1 MGWRRSAPVDG
12 SGRRCRNPRCRH
24 KTPVGAG
31 SPPFPATHTISLTS
45 ATSDFI
51 KASPC
56 LKFYRAT
63 NGKSSQLATAV
74 AARFGNWSNPSRFSS
89 RFSSRFLMGPASQF
103 PKPKFK
109 WTVITLSVVG
119 QRYPAADADVR
130 RPRLEIGALAQLLAP
145 VVTLLVVLLLN
156 HEDPLVPPAHH
167 LRLERS
173 QPLQDV
179 AQRLFHV
186 VRSFVLQMRAMI
198 RLHSFG
204 FQFTFQIS
212 PIHWQHIKSES
223 MNLFFFSFFF
233 VNIAGNVSIRIE
245 IQSWISVNTNGET
258 CAAFI
263 NRKERGEERESKK
276 EMRDLNGEND
286 DPARCDKIQEEAQRF
301 ILARWIRVVEPA
313 RHHGPRYL
321 IQDQDVDSATFHSV
335 SFFLQYLKKNQAS
348 VPECS
353 VERRIYGEA
362 DRQSICHL
370 QFWWDFKSL
379 NFSLRLVSSDFNH
392 KLYPN
397 SIKLNHDH
405 RSWSIYHYLQES
417 KLWK

>member
-1 MGWRRSAPVDG
+1 MENRVSWLPLWQRASETGRILQDSLRDSLRDSWWVLHRNFRSQNSNERWLHWALLA
-12 SGRRCRNPRCRH
+12 SGTRQRTLTSGAHDWKLGLLLSFSHQLWPFWSCSFWTTRTHWSRQLITCDWSDPNRCRTLRRGCFMWYVP
-24 KTPVGAG
+24 
-31 SPPFPATHTISLTS
+31 
-45 ATSDFI
+45 
-51 KASPC
+51 
-56 LKFYRAT
+56 
-63 NGKSSQLATAV
+63 SSCKCGPW
-74 AARFGNWSNPSRFSS
+74 FGYTRLDSNSRFKYL
-89 RFSSRFLMGPASQF
+89 RF
-103 PKPKFK
+103 
-109 WTVITLSVVG
+109 I
-119 QRYPAADADVR
+119 DN
-130 RPRLEIGALAQLLAP
+130 I
-145 VVTLLVVLLLN
+145 LN
-156 HEDPLVPPAHH
+156 QN
-167 LRLERS
+167 RW
-173 QPLQDV
+173 
-179 AQRLFHV
+179 
-186 VRSFVLQMRAMI
+186 I
-198 RLHSFG
+198 
-204 FQFTFQIS
+204 
-212 PIHWQHIKSES
+212 
-223 MNLFFFSFFF
+223 FFSFLFFF
-233 VNIAGNVSIRIE
+233 VNVAGNVSIRIE